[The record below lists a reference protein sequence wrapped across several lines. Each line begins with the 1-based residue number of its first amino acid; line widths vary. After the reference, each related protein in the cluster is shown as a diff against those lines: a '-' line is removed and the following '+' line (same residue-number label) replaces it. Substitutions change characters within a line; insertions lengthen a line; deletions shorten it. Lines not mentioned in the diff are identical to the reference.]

1 MFSTPVYKLAYGGLL
16 LWLRLCLSTQGVWI
30 QSLVRE
36 LKSHI
41 LCTKNLKEQW
51 SIALIWYPRERRKKF
66 NYIVTIRRAHRP
78 IHRVSDGES
87 PR

>member
-1 MFSTPVYKLAYGGLL
+1 MFSLPVYKLAYGD
-16 LWLRLCLSTQGVWI
+16 LWLTLYLPMQEVRVQY
-30 QSLVRE
+30 LVRE

-41 LCTKNLKEQW
+41 LCTKKFER
-51 SIALIWYPRERRKKF
+51 IALIWFPRERRKKI
-66 NYIVTIRRAHRP
+66 NYIVTVRRAHRP

>member
-1 MFSTPVYKLAYGGLL
+1 MFSLPVYKLAYGDL
-16 LWLRLCLSTQGVWI
+16 LWLTLYLPMQEVRVQY
-30 QSLVRE
+30 LVRE

-41 LCTKNLKEQW
+41 LRTKTFER
-51 SIALIWYPRERRKKF
+51 IALIWFPRERRKKF
-66 NYIVTIRRAHRP
+66 NYIVTVRRAHRP